1 MGPIVCQSVV
11 SNDSNLEAH
20 LMAIRPHETAQF
32 QLCIMVFVFD
42 GTFLFT
48 EEFRS
53 VMFFVSHMIVPSC
66 RCLSAGLSHLSLF
79 SSSFC
84 KFVDSFHLRF
94 VNVNRRTENR
104 GDGFLRCKMRHSV
117 APRFHSYLMQALH
130 KVSESC
136 ECGTQ
141 PCPRTGGWVNQE
153 KKRKAKRLKRTKSAE
168 NEDRKERI
176 PSVNG

>member
-42 GTFLFT
+42 GTCLFT

-66 RCLSAGLSHLSLF
+66 RCLSARLSHLSLS

-94 VNVNRRTENR
+94 VNGNREPRRWLFALQNEAQR
-104 GDGFLRCKMRHSV
+104 GPKISQLFDAGVAQSLGELRVRYAAMS
-117 APRFHSYLMQALH
+117 QDN
-130 KVSESC
+130 
-136 ECGTQ
+136 
-141 PCPRTGGWVNQE
+141 WV
-153 KKRKAKRLKRTKSAE
+153 
-168 NEDRKERI
+168 
-176 PSVNG
+176 G

>member
-20 LMAIRPHETAQF
+20 VMAIRPHETAQF

-53 VMFFVSHMIVPSC
+53 VMFFVSHMMIVPSC
-66 RCLSAGLSHLSLF
+66 RCLSAGLSHLSLS

-94 VNVNRRTENR
+94 VQRQLVNREPRRWLFALQNETQR
-104 GDGFLRCKMRHSV
+104 GPKISQLFDAGVAQSLGELRVRYAAMS
-117 APRFHSYLMQALH
+117 QD
-130 KVSESC
+130 
-136 ECGTQ
+136 
-141 PCPRTGGWVNQE
+141 GWVNQGE
-153 KKRKAKRLKRTKSAE
+153 GKQSA
-168 NEDRKERI
+168 
-176 PSVNG
+176 